1 MVALCFSMRREI
13 GENHEMAARTQLK
26 IIESQAWVVTPEL
39 KSSLVK
45 VLGLLKDA
53 AESFSKDSCVRQ
65 ATRCVR
71 TAKLVSLQ
79 LHFLNQGSD
88 LRVIN
93 LRPAE
98 LLSTVVK
105 LPRCFQVF
113 VVSEA
118 YSYSPD
124 WAEILYQRVILKG
137 DFLYLDEFKRHRPLT
152 SSLMEDV
159 FKK

>member
-1 MVALCFSMRREI
+1 MCVCF
-13 GENHEMAARTQLK
+13 Q
-26 IIESQAWVVTPEL
+26 
-39 KSSLVK
+39 
-45 VLGLLKDA
+45 
-53 AESFSKDSCVRQ
+53 DSCVRQ

-88 LRVIN
+88 LRVVN

-98 LLSTVVK
+98 LLPTAVK
-105 LPRCFQVF
+105 LPRCFQVL

-118 YSYSPD
+118 YGYSPD
-124 WAEILYQRVILKG
+124 WAEILHQRVVLKG
-137 DFLYLDEFKRHRPLT
+137 DFLYLDEFKRHRQLT
-152 SSLMEDV
+152 AGLLEDV